1 MNITIYSFNIEVCN
15 SLRDSLSNMN
25 TRAYS
30 SYNIAERFLRSADL
44 AVFFVLDN
52 AEITADSFLS
62 AVDETSVFFF

>member
-44 AVFFVLDN
+44 AVFVLDN